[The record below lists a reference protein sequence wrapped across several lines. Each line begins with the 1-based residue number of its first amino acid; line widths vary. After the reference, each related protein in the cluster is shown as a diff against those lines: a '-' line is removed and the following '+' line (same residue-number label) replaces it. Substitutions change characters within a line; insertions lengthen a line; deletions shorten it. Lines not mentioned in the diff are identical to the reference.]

1 MSIAREELL
10 DAITRKIVS
19 IHTTPIE
26 VLYLASIAHDV
37 RAEKRGA
44 ITRARMALRNTRRAK

>member
-10 DAITRKIVS
+10 DAITRKIVNTN
-19 IHTTPIE
+19 TTPIE
-26 VLYLASIAHDV
+26 VLYLAGIAHDV

-44 ITRARMALRNTRRAK
+44 ITRARMALRNTRRSK